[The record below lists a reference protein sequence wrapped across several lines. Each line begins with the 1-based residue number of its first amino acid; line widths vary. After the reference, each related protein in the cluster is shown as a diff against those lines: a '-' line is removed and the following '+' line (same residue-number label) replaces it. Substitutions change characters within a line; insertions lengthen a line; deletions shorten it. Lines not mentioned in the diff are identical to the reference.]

1 MKLVILGN
9 DIINFPITFTTFVV
23 PKQIK
28 LVFAKIGMARP
39 VR

>member
-1 MKLVILGN
+1 MKLVILGK

-23 PKQIK
+23 PKQIE
-28 LVFAKIGMARP
+28 LVLAKIGMARS